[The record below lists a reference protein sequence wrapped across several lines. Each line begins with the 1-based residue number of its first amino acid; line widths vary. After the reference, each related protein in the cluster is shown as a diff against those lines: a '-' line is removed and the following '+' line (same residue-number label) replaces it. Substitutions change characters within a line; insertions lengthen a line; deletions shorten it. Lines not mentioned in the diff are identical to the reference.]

1 MISYKASQE
10 ADLATRVR
18 MQAVSLATVMLGQGI
33 AFDQQGS
40 ELLRSKSF
48 TRDSYDSGD
57 WFNRVDYSLQDNNYN
72 VGMPRIS
79 DDGSN
84 YEVITRVKEMVATP
98 GEAELKQ
105 MTAFYQELTELRKSS
120 PLFTLGDGSAVMK
133 RVDFRNTGSDQ
144 QAGLLVMTVDDGM
157 KAGASL
163 DSRLDGLVV
172 AINAAPES
180 RTLNEFAGETLQLSA
195 IQQTAGENSLA
206 NGVQIAAD
214 GTVTLPAWSVAVL
227 ELPQGEAQGAGLP
240 VSSK

>member
-1 MISYKASQE
+1 
-10 ADLATRVR
+10 
-18 MQAVSLATVMLGQGI
+18 MLGQGI

-57 WFNRVDYSLQDNNYN
+57 WFNRVDYAMQDNNFN

-84 YEVITRVKEMVATP
+84 YDVISRVKEMVATP

-105 MTAFYQELTELRKSS
+105 MTAFYRELTGLRKSS

-133 RVDFRNTGSDQ
+133 RVDFRNTGPDQ
-144 QAGLLVMTVDDGM
+144 QAGLLIMTIDDGVQ
-157 KAGASL
+157 AGASL
-163 DSRLDGLVV
+163 DSRVDGLVV
-172 AINAAPES
+172 AINAASES
-180 RTLNEFAGETLQLSA
+180 RTLNDFTGDNLQLST
-195 IQQTAGENSLA
+195 IQQAAGDGSLA
-206 NGVQIAAD
+206 SGVEIAAN
-214 GTVTLPAWSVAVL
+214 GAITLPAWSVAVL
-227 ELPQGEAQGAGLP
+227 EKPQGDAQGTGLP